1 MTSTPLNIV
10 ITVVNV
16 NEHHPE
22 FPQASDSVSIPENAT
37 LLSEVYRATATD
49 SDYGNFGR
57 IVYVITA
64 GDFDGSFGIA
74 EDTGIISLAKE
85 LDREGTPNGYELTIE
100 ARGFS
105 GAAAGDSMVLRVN
118 ISDINDNSPQF
129 SAQVSGQTVSETA
142 VVGDV
147 IIQVGATDSDLGI
160 NGQVSFGITA
170 GNTEDLF
177 EIDSE
182 TGKIEVKQSLD
193 LEGNDPPQHL
203 NYTLTIEA
211 RDGGVPTQTTTMDVD
226 ISITPENEFTPEFSN
241 VNDTIQV
248 MENVSVS
255 SEIYQA
261 NATDKDY
268 GVDGELEYSIT
279 AQNPSGYFN
288 MDSAGSLTVAQA
300 LDREVT
306 PNGIILTIQAADKP
320 ATGTA
325 KSSTM
330 QLTVHI
336 TDYNDNSPGFTTQI
350 SPQEVSERASV
361 GDVIVQVEATDAD
374 LGTNADVSYS
384 ITAGNSDD
392 LFEIDGETGEIKVK
406 KSLDLEENDPPQYL
420 NYTLTIEARDG
431 GVPTQTTTMVV
442 DISITPENEFTPEFS
457 NVNDTIQVTENTSV
471 SSEIY
476 QANATDKD
484 YGVDGELV
492 YSITGQNPSGYFNM
506 DSEGSL
512 TVAQALDREV
522 TPNGII
528 ILTIKATDKPATGTA
543 KSSTMQLT
551 VQITDYNDNSPGFTT
566 QVSPQNVSEGASVGD
581 VIVQVEATDAD
592 LGTNADV
599 SYSITAGN
607 SDDLFEID
615 GETGEIKV
623 KKSLDLEGN
632 DPPQYLNYTLTIEA
646 RDGGVPTQTTTMVV
660 DISITPENEFTPEFS
675 NVNDTIQVTEN
686 TSVSSEIY
694 QANAT
699 DKDYGVDGELEYSIT
714 AQDPSGYFNMDTA
727 GSLTVAQTLDREA
740 TSNGIILTI
749 QATDKPAT
757 GTAKSS
763 TMQLTVQITDYN
775 DNSPGF
781 TTQVSPQN
789 VSEGA
794 SVGDVIV
801 QVGATDADLGMN
813 ANISYSITA
822 GNSDDLFEIDGETGE
837 IKVKKS
843 LDLEGNDPP
852 QYLNYSLTI
861 EARDGGVPTQTTTMV
876 VDISITPENEFTPE
890 FSNVND
896 TIQVMENTSVSSEI
910 YQANATDKDYG
921 VDGELEYSI
930 TAQKPSG
937 YFNMD
942 SAGSLTV
949 AQALDREVTPN
960 GIILTIKAADKPAT
974 GTAKSSTMQLT
985 VQITDYNDN
994 SPGFIT
1000 QVSPQNV
1007 SERASVGDVIVQVG
1021 ATDADLGTNADV
1033 SYGITAG
1040 NSDDLFEIDGETGEI
1055 KVKKSLDLEGNDP
1068 PQSLS
1073 YTLTIEASD
1082 GGSPARDSTMNVQIS
1097 ILPENEFTPQFAS
1110 SSDTIQVS
1118 EGISE
1123 SSEVYVARATDGDAG
1138 TDGQIVYSITSES
1151 PVGYFIINDVS
1162 GQVTVAKALDR
1173 ETMPD
1178 GVNLTIQAADQ
1189 PNVGASRTAWM
1200 VLSIVITDVNDE
1212 EPMFGAITSQEVPE
1226 DAAVG
1231 TVITQVQATDA
1242 DIGENARISY
1252 SITGG
1257 NSLGFFGINSVT
1269 GEVNVAKSLDLE
1281 TASHAQGLSYT
1292 LAITATDSGVPS
1304 RSASQSLS
1312 ITVTSVNEFTPA
1324 FDKDVEFITVA
1335 HNSPV
1340 SDVVYEPQAED
1351 QDFGTDGELQ
1361 YTMTSPNNDGYF
1373 TINQNNGQV
1382 SVAKTLNLTAVPIN
1396 ITITAT
1402 DQANQGAPKTASMLL
1417 SIEVIYVD
1425 NVAPVFSA
1433 NIPDNVS
1440 IAENATVDTLVL
1452 GVQAADTDLGPNG
1465 MIKYSI
1471 VSGNQL
1477 GFFKINED
1485 SGALTVNQSLDLET
1499 KTHAANARYA
1509 LTIQAED
1516 QGTPPLSS
1524 TKVVTVQV
1532 SPVNEFTPRF
1542 SNAISPQVLRE
1553 DTLVNTPVVQ
1563 VIAEDQDSGDD
1574 GRLSYSIV
1582 GGNGGGYFVIN
1593 TTTGKLAPLAVV
1605 FCF

>member
-64 GDFDGSFGIA
+64 GNFDGYFSIA
-74 EDTGIISLAKE
+74 EDTGIISIAKE
-85 LDREGTPNGYELTIE
+85 LDREDTPNGYELTIE

-142 VVGDV
+142 AVGDV

-160 NGQVSFGITA
+160 NAQISFGITA

-182 TGKIEVKQSLD
+182 TGEIKVKQSLD
-193 LEGNDPPQHL
+193 LEGNEPPQNL

-226 ISITPENEFTPEFSN
+226 ISITPENEFTPQFSN
-241 VNDTIQV
+241 VSDTIQV
-248 MENVSVS
+248 MENASVS

-288 MDSAGSLTVAQA
+288 
-300 LDREVT
+300 
-306 PNGIILTIQAADKP
+306 
-320 ATGTA
+320 
-325 KSSTM
+325 
-330 QLTVHI
+330 
-336 TDYNDNSPGFTTQI
+336 
-350 SPQEVSERASV
+350 
-361 GDVIVQVEATDAD
+361 
-374 LGTNADVSYS
+374 
-384 ITAGNSDD
+384 
-392 LFEIDGETGEIKVK
+392 ID
-406 KSLDLEENDPPQYL
+406 
-420 NYTLTIEARDG
+420 
-431 GVPTQTTTMVV
+431 
-442 DISITPENEFTPEFS
+442 F
-457 NVNDTIQVTENTSV
+457 
-471 SSEIY
+471 
-476 QANATDKD
+476 
-484 YGVDGELV
+484 
-492 YSITGQNPSGYFNM
+492 
-506 DSEGSL
+506 EGSL

-522 TPNGII
+522 TPNGV
-528 ILTIKATDKPATGTA
+528 ILTIQAADKPATGPA
-543 KSSTMQLT
+543 KSSTMQLI

-581 VIVQVEATDAD
+581 VVFQVGATDAD

-646 RDGGVPTQTTTMVV
+646 RDGGIPTQTTTMDVN
-660 DISITPENEFTPEFS
+660 ISITPENEFTPEFS
-675 NVNDTIQVTEN
+675 NVSDTIQVMEN
-686 TSVSSEIY
+686 ASVSSEIY
-694 QANAT
+694 QVNAT

-714 AQDPSGYFNMDTA
+714 AQNPSGYFKINSE
-727 GSLTVAQTLDREA
+727 GSLTVAQALDREV
-740 TSNGIILTI
+740 TPNGVILTI
-749 QATDKPAT
+749 QAADKPAT
-757 GTAKSS
+757 GPAKSS

-789 VSEGA
+789 VSE
-794 SVGDVIV
+794 
-801 QVGATDADLGMN
+801 
-813 ANISYSITA
+813 
-822 GNSDDLFEIDGETGE
+822 
-837 IKVKKS
+837 
-843 LDLEGNDPP
+843 
-852 QYLNYSLTI
+852 
-861 EARDGGVPTQTTTMV
+861 
-876 VDISITPENEFTPE
+876 
-890 FSNVND
+890 
-896 TIQVMENTSVSSEI
+896 
-910 YQANATDKDYG
+910 
-921 VDGELEYSI
+921 
-930 TAQKPSG
+930 
-937 YFNMD
+937 
-942 SAGSLTV
+942 
-949 AQALDREVTPN
+949 
-960 GIILTIKAADKPAT
+960 
-974 GTAKSSTMQLT
+974 
-985 VQITDYNDN
+985 
-994 SPGFIT
+994 
-1000 QVSPQNV
+1000 
-1007 SERASVGDVIVQVG
+1007 RASVGDVIVQVG
-1021 ATDADLGTNADV
+1021 ATDADLGANADV
-1033 SYGITAG
+1033 SYSINAG
-1040 NSDDLFEIDGETGEI
+1040 NSDDIFEIDGETGEI

-1068 PQSLS
+1068 PQSLR

-1082 GGSPARDSTMNVQIS
+1082 GGSPARDSTMDVEIS

-1110 SSDTIQVS
+1110 SSDTVEVS

-1138 TDGQIVYSITSES
+1138 TDGQIVYSITSET

-1189 PNVGASRTAWM
+1189 PNVGPARTASM
-1200 VLSIVITDVNDE
+1200 VLSIVITDINDE
-1212 EPMFGAITSQEVPE
+1212 EPIFGAITPQEVSE

-1281 TASHAQGLSYT
+1281 TSSHAQGLSYT
-1292 LAITATDSGVPS
+1292 LTITATDSGVPS

-1335 HNSPV
+1335 HNTPV
-1340 SDVVYEPQAED
+1340 SDVVYEPQADD
-1351 QDFGTDGELQ
+1351 QDFGIDGEMQ

-1382 SVAKTLNLTAVPIN
+1382 SVAKALSLTTVPIN

-1402 DQANQGAPKTASMLL
+1402 DQATQGAPKTASMLL

-1425 NVAPVFSA
+1425 NVAPVFSVS
-1433 NIPDNVS
+1433 IPDDVS
-1440 IAENATVDTLVL
+1440 IVENATVDTIVL
-1452 GVQAADTDLGPNG
+1452 GVQASDTDLGPNG

-1516 QGTPPLSS
+1516 QGTPPLSA
-1524 TKVVTVQV
+1524 TKVVNVQV

-1574 GRLSYSIV
+1574 GRLSYSII

-1605 FCF
+1605 FCFQGTVTDQ